1 MPKSTKEPWQTTYKY
16 IDSNRPNGRLERAHP
31 VSYRPLTKHSIGSAT
46 IFFGDYADSSSHTE
60 ELHSKQI
67 GGTFSPIVHFLGF

>member
-31 VSYRPLTKHSIGSAT
+31 VSYRPLTKHSIGKLYARNTLPRSFQAT
-46 IFFGDYADSSSHTE
+46 GLAVDSE
-60 ELHSKQI
+60 EMI
-67 GGTFSPIVHFLGF
+67 GLRV